1 MLLTFD
7 ELRLKN
13 VARCQSP
20 TGFNHKIDSW
30 STSDWMVALVGEVG
44 EAANII
50 KKLNRIR
57 DSVALKKDLPSEML
71 RVELRKELADAQIYL
86 DLLTASLGFN
96 LGEITRHKFNLT
108 SDEVGSKI
116 RL

>member
-1 MLLTFD
+1 MSLTFD
-7 ELRLKN
+7 ELRQKN

-20 TGFNHKIDSW
+20 TGFNHKLEAW

-44 EAANII
+44 EASNII

-57 DSVALKKDLPSEML
+57 DGVALKKELPSEML

-96 LGEITRHKFNLT
+96 LGEITQHKFNIT
-108 SDEVGSKI
+108 SVDIGSEI